1 MKVST
6 SWLKDYIDLSGITP
20 QELAEKMTSGGI
32 EIDVVEAMDK
42 GVTGVVVGYVKEKS
56 KHPDADKLNVVK
68 VDVGTDEDLQI
79 VCGAANIDAGQYVP
93 VATVG
98 AKLPGDLNIKRAKLR
113 GVESQGMICSAREL
127 GLNDKLAAQGA
138 ARGHSR
144 AAAAEAR
151 HADRR
156 RP

>member
-68 VDVGTDEDLQI
+68 VDVGTGEDLQI
-79 VCGAANIDAGQYVP
+79 VCGAAN
-93 VATVG
+93 
-98 AKLPGDLNIKRAKLR
+98 
-113 GVESQGMICSAREL
+113 M
-127 GLNDKLAAQGA
+127 
-138 ARGHSR
+138 
-144 AAAAEAR
+144 
-151 HADRR
+151 
-156 RP
+156 